1 MERLYIIAGPN
12 GAGKTT
18 ASYTILPEIFHCK
31 EFINADEIARG
42 ISPFNPDT
50 VSIQAGRIMLKR
62 FSELL
67 ERGETF
73 AIETTL
79 SLKSYVKFIKRAK
92 EREYEIT
99 LLFLWLN
106 SPELAMTRV
115 KTRVKEGGHKIP
127 AEVIERRYYTGLKN
141 LFHLYIPIVNNW
153 LLVDNSG
160 EEFQVIA
167 EGSENETII
176 KNKDIWS
183 KLIQKYN
190 GK

>member
-42 ISPFNPDT
+42 ISPFNSES

-115 KTRVKEGGHKIP
+115 KTRVKEGGHNIP

>member
-50 VSIQAGRIMLKR
+50 VSIQAGKIMLKR

-79 SLKSYVKFIKRAK
+79 SLISYVKFIKRAK

-115 KTRVKEGGHKIP
+115 KTRVKEGGHNIP

-141 LFHLYIPIVNNW
+141 LFHLYIPIVNN
-153 LLVDNSG
+153 
-160 EEFQVIA
+160 
-167 EGSENETII
+167 
-176 KNKDIWS
+176 
-183 KLIQKYN
+183 Y
-190 GK
+190 

>member
-1 MERLYIIAGPN
+1 MERLYISAGPY
-12 GAGKTT
+12 GAEKTT

-115 KTRVKEGGHKIP
+115 KTRVKEGGHNIP

>member
-115 KTRVKEGGHKIP
+115 KTRVKEGGHNIP

-167 EGSENETII
+167 EGSENEIII

>member
-62 FSELL
+62 SSELL

-79 SLKSYVKFIKRAK
+79 SLKFYVEFIKRAK

-115 KTRVKEGGHKIP
+115 KTRVKEGGHNIP
-127 AEVIERRYYTGLKN
+127 AEVIKRRYYTGLKN

-176 KNKDIWS
+176 KNKDIWL

>member
-1 MERLYIIAGPN
+1 MERLYLIEGPN
-12 GAGKTT
+12 GAVKTN
-18 ASYTILPEIFHCK
+18 ASYTIRPEIFHCK

-115 KTRVKEGGHKIP
+115 KTRVKEGGHNIP